1 MELTSCIPGIELQL
15 QPRDSSCYSSH
26 SFHPYSSHSFHPY
39 SSQQAIPGI
48 PDSNDPYCSYP
59 KKLLHTKIENENYE
73 TNEKNEDKIYKSK
86 FRKI

>member
-15 QPRDSSCYSSH
+15 QPRDSSC
-26 SFHPYSSHSFHPY
+26 YSSHSFHPY